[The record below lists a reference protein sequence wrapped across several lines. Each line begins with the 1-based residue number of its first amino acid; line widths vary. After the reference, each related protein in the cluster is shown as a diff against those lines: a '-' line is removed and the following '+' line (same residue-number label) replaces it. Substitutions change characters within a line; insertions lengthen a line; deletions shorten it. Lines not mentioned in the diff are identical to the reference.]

1 MNTKTYHAIAID
13 PIHFFYLCPY
23 PKSVCKNIVHFH
35 GSCGDIQKN
44 RTEHRGS
51 HCEGDKQYSDIEINI
66 DENTLR
72 KTIAV
77 KGNSILFKKYRTK
90 KISI

>member
-1 MNTKTYHAIAID
+1 MSIKSYHAIAID

-35 GSCGDIQKN
+35 GSCGDIQTN
-44 RTEHRGS
+44 RKESRGS
-51 HCEGDKQYSDIEINI
+51 HCEGDKHHCGVEISI